1 MIRNFF
7 GFVNPC
13 FMTKSTICLEQ
24 KGRCTHMTDILA
36 PDDPALQSMA
46 DLFKVFGDPTRVR
59 ILFALFQQEACV
71 QEIANRLGMTQSAI
85 SHQLRIL
92 KQARLVS
99 SRREGKSIFY
109 ALADDHIYTIFRQAL
124 NILQN
129 NQPFNT
135 NGFVRFA
142 EKKFFAFHGKPLA
155 FHKGICYNK
164 SVQDF
169 PV

>member
-1 MIRNFF
+1 
-7 GFVNPC
+7 
-13 FMTKSTICLEQ
+13 MT
-24 KGRCTHMTDILA
+24 
-36 PDDPALQSMA
+36 DDPALQSMA

-59 ILFALFQQEACV
+59 ILFALFQQETCV

-124 NILQN
+124 EHI
-129 NQPFNT
+129 
-135 NGFVRFA
+135 A
-142 EKKFFAFHGKPLA
+142 E
-155 FHKGICYNK
+155 
-164 SVQDF
+164 
-169 PV
+169 

>member
-1 MIRNFF
+1 
-7 GFVNPC
+7 
-13 FMTKSTICLEQ
+13 
-24 KGRCTHMTDILA
+24 MTDILA

-46 DLFKVFGDPTRVR
+46 DLFKEFGDPTRVR
-59 ILFALFQQEACV
+59 ILFALFQQETCV

-124 NILQN
+124 EHI
-129 NQPFNT
+129 
-135 NGFVRFA
+135 A
-142 EKKFFAFHGKPLA
+142 E
-155 FHKGICYNK
+155 
-164 SVQDF
+164 
-169 PV
+169 

>member
-1 MIRNFF
+1 MDFVTKQGLTNPKKLRIIKVSPIFRN
-7 GFVNPC
+7 GTERKVH
-13 FMTKSTICLEQ
+13 
-24 KGRCTHMTDILA
+24 HMTDILA

-124 NILQN
+124 EHI
-129 NQPFNT
+129 
-135 NGFVRFA
+135 A
-142 EKKFFAFHGKPLA
+142 E
-155 FHKGICYNK
+155 
-164 SVQDF
+164 
-169 PV
+169 

>member
-1 MIRNFF
+1 MAQ
-7 GFVNPC
+7 
-13 FMTKSTICLEQ
+13 TIVEEPAIQEPSLSCSCGCEQ
-24 KGRCTHMTDILA
+24 VHETA
-36 PDDPALQSMA
+36 PEMPDEELLYDLA

-59 ILFALFQQEACV
+59 ILFALFQQETCV

-124 NILQN
+124 EHI
-129 NQPFNT
+129 
-135 NGFVRFA
+135 A
-142 EKKFFAFHGKPLA
+142 E
-155 FHKGICYNK
+155 
-164 SVQDF
+164 
-169 PV
+169 

>member
-1 MIRNFF
+1 MKQGLTNPKKLRIIKVSPIFF
-7 GFVNPC
+7 G
-13 FMTKSTICLEQ
+13 MEQ

-124 NILQN
+124 EHI
-129 NQPFNT
+129 
-135 NGFVRFA
+135 A
-142 EKKFFAFHGKPLA
+142 E
-155 FHKGICYNK
+155 
-164 SVQDF
+164 
-169 PV
+169 

>member
-1 MIRNFF
+1 
-7 GFVNPC
+7 
-13 FMTKSTICLEQ
+13 
-24 KGRCTHMTDILA
+24 MTDILA

-71 QEIANRLGMTQSAI
+71 QEIANRLGMT
-85 SHQLRIL
+85 HQLRIL

-124 NILQN
+124 EHI
-129 NQPFNT
+129 
-135 NGFVRFA
+135 A
-142 EKKFFAFHGKPLA
+142 E
-155 FHKGICYNK
+155 
-164 SVQDF
+164 
-169 PV
+169 

>member
-1 MIRNFF
+1 
-7 GFVNPC
+7 
-13 FMTKSTICLEQ
+13 
-24 KGRCTHMTDILA
+24 MTDILA

-59 ILFALFQQEACV
+59 ILFALFQQETCV

-99 SRREGKSIFY
+99 SRREGKSIFMPSQT
-109 ALADDHIYTIFRQAL
+109 TISIPFSGRL
-124 NILQN
+124 WNILQN
-129 NQPFNT
+129 NQLFNAI
-135 NGFVRFA
+135 GFVRFA

>member
-1 MIRNFF
+1 
-7 GFVNPC
+7 
-13 FMTKSTICLEQ
+13 
-24 KGRCTHMTDILA
+24 MTDILA
-36 PDDPALQSMA
+36 PDDPAMLCRA

-59 ILFALFQQEACV
+59 ILFALFQQETCV

-124 NILQN
+124 EHI
-129 NQPFNT
+129 
-135 NGFVRFA
+135 A
-142 EKKFFAFHGKPLA
+142 E
-155 FHKGICYNK
+155 
-164 SVQDF
+164 
-169 PV
+169 

>member
-1 MIRNFF
+1 
-7 GFVNPC
+7 
-13 FMTKSTICLEQ
+13 
-24 KGRCTHMTDILA
+24 MTDILA

-59 ILFALFQQEACV
+59 ILFALFQQETCV

-109 ALADDHIYTIFRQAL
+109 SLADDHIYTIFRQAL
-124 NILQN
+124 EHI
-129 NQPFNT
+129 
-135 NGFVRFA
+135 A
-142 EKKFFAFHGKPLA
+142 E
-155 FHKGICYNK
+155 
-164 SVQDF
+164 
-169 PV
+169 

>member
-1 MIRNFF
+1 M
-7 GFVNPC
+7 
-13 FMTKSTICLEQ
+13 EQ

-59 ILFALFQQEACV
+59 ILFALFQQETCV

-92 KQARLVS
+92 KPALSAAAERESPSFMPSQMIISIPFSGRLW
-99 SRREGKSIFY
+99 
-109 ALADDHIYTIFRQAL
+109 

-135 NGFVRFA
+135 IGFVRFA
-142 EKKFFAFHGKPLA
+142 EKKFF
-155 FHKGICYNK
+155 C
-164 SVQDF
+164 F
-169 PV
+169 PWKTTCISQGNLL

>member
-1 MIRNFF
+1 M
-7 GFVNPC
+7 
-13 FMTKSTICLEQ
+13 EQ

-59 ILFALFQQEACV
+59 ILFALFQQETCV

-92 KQARLVS
+92 K
-99 SRREGKSIFY
+99 GKSIFY

-124 NILQN
+124 EHI
-129 NQPFNT
+129 
-135 NGFVRFA
+135 A
-142 EKKFFAFHGKPLA
+142 E
-155 FHKGICYNK
+155 
-164 SVQDF
+164 
-169 PV
+169 

>member
-1 MIRNFF
+1 
-7 GFVNPC
+7 
-13 FMTKSTICLEQ
+13 
-24 KGRCTHMTDILA
+24 MTDILA

-59 ILFALFQQEACV
+59 ILFALFQQETCV

-109 ALADDHIYTIFRQAL
+109 ALADDHIYTIFRL
-124 NILQN
+124 
-129 NQPFNT
+129 
-135 NGFVRFA
+135 
-142 EKKFFAFHGKPLA
+142 KKSFLLSMENHLHFTRESAIIRAYRISLCEIWFPEVKQQWHIKSLMHVFLA
-155 FHKGICYNK
+155 VL
-164 SVQDF
+164 VQTH
-169 PV
+169 VQ

>member
-1 MIRNFF
+1 
-7 GFVNPC
+7 
-13 FMTKSTICLEQ
+13 
-24 KGRCTHMTDILA
+24 MTDILA
-36 PDDPALQSMA
+36 PDDPALQSMT

-59 ILFALFQQEACV
+59 ILFALFQQETCV

-124 NILQN
+124 EHI
-129 NQPFNT
+129 
-135 NGFVRFA
+135 A
-142 EKKFFAFHGKPLA
+142 E
-155 FHKGICYNK
+155 
-164 SVQDF
+164 
-169 PV
+169 

>member
-1 MIRNFF
+1 M
-7 GFVNPC
+7 
-13 FMTKSTICLEQ
+13 EQ

-109 ALADDHIYTIFRQAL
+109 ALAGFGTYCRITSPSTPMDLCDSLKKSFLLSMENHLHFTRESAIIRAYRISLCESGFR
-124 NILQN
+124 
-129 NQPFNT
+129 
-135 NGFVRFA
+135 R
-142 EKKFFAFHGKPLA
+142 
-155 FHKGICYNK
+155 
-164 SVQDF
+164 
-169 PV
+169 